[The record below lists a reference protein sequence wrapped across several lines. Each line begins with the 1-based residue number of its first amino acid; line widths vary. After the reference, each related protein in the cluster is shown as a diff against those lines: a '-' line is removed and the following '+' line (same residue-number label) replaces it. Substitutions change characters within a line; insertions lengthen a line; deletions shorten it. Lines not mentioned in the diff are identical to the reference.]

1 MQSCIL
7 WKLNLENDLQK
18 KADTKEGHW
27 GKARPSSTPP
37 THVRTPS
44 SPPLMFPSIN
54 PFVAQVLWPCSISLC
69 SFFFINDSHHDVSCF
84 KPTRYFISTKI
95 NQKQHFNYGWN
106 WNARGNKSKKKHL
119 RCENRF
125 LLTSPWSRP
134 SLRDETKHAA
144 EKSGPFGKETGS
156 NN

>member
-37 THVRTPS
+37 THVPTPS

-54 PFVAQVLWPCSISLC
+54 PFVAQALC
-69 SFFFINDSHHDVSCF
+69 SFFF
-84 KPTRYFISTKI
+84 
-95 NQKQHFNYGWN
+95 
-106 WNARGNKSKKKHL
+106 
-119 RCENRF
+119 
-125 LLTSPWSRP
+125 LLTIHIMTFLVSNPQGTLFQPKSIKNNI
-134 SLRDETKHAA
+134 LTMDEI
-144 EKSGPFGKETGS
+144 ETHEEIS
-156 NN
+156 QRKNT

>member
-54 PFVAQVLWPCSISLC
+54 PFVAQALWPCTISLC
-69 SFFFINDSHHDVSCF
+69 PFF
-84 KPTRYFISTKI
+84 
-95 NQKQHFNYGWN
+95 
-106 WNARGNKSKKKHL
+106 
-119 RCENRF
+119 F
-125 LLTSPWSRP
+125 LLTIHIMTFLVSNPQGTLFQPKSIKNNI
-134 SLRDETKHAA
+134 LTMDEI
-144 EKSGPFGKETGS
+144 ETHEEIS
-156 NN
+156 QRKNT

>member
-54 PFVAQVLWPCSISLC
+54 PFVAQALWPCTISLC
-69 SFFFINDSHHDVSCF
+69 SFFF
-84 KPTRYFISTKI
+84 
-95 NQKQHFNYGWN
+95 
-106 WNARGNKSKKKHL
+106 
-119 RCENRF
+119 
-125 LLTSPWSRP
+125 LLTIHIMTFLVSNPQGTLFQTKSIKNNI
-134 SLRDETKHAA
+134 LTMDEI
-144 EKSGPFGKETGS
+144 ETHEEIS
-156 NN
+156 QRKNT